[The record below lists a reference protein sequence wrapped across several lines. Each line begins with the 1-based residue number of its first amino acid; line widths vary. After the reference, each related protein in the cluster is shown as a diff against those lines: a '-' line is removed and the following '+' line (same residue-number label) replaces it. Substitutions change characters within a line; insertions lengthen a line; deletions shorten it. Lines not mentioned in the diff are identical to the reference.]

1 MEPLKRF
8 ILPLNE
14 LVASL
19 IKFATTAIHIY
30 LHDHEKALEITDLR
44 E

>member
-1 MEPLKRF
+1 MEPLKQF
-8 ILPLNE
+8 IMPLNE

-19 IKFATTAIHIY
+19 IKFATTAIHTY
-30 LHDHEKALEITDLR
+30 LHDHEDKLEITELQ